1 MNFDASIFMSM
12 VTAAKGMSGA
22 LQSIGMTFLSLAFC
36 AQLTIHV
43 YAWWLSGGADKFIGN
58 CLHLAVVTAIP
69 LAALLNW
76 GAAGNMIPKFFT
88 NEVSSSLGNG
98 DNATAQIAKLSTI
111 FSRISK
117 SFEKKSEST
126 MSEPKPVEILPGM
139 TAEEAMQAQASAAS
153 AGSSGSGLSMAGLL
167 GINIDLKSYLTT
179 LVTSL
184 ILGFGCVILLFA
196 YALAIYG
203 NLIILYLG
211 VAFGPIFIGLFPFK
225 AFSYLAKSW
234 LNFMIA
240 TGLTYAVATALIVIA
255 NSGLDIVIN
264 KITTPPPGGS
274 SADFST
280 AVDVALIGLALMVFM
295 AWLVTKADDIARSML
310 SGGSGGHG
318 GGFVGLVV
326 RQARDAARPK
336 SPPKKG

>member
-1 MNFDASIFMSM
+1 L
-12 VTAAKGMSGA
+12 T
-22 LQSIGMTFLSLAFC
+22 LAFL
-36 AQLTIHV
+36 AQLVIYI

-58 CLHLAVVTAIP
+58 CLQLAVVTAIP

-76 GAAGNMIPKFFT
+76 GSAGNMIPKFFT
-88 NEVSSSLGNG
+88 DQVSSAVGKG
-98 DNATAQIAKLSTI
+98 DAATAQIAKLSTI

-126 MSEPKPVEILPGM
+126 LSEPKPVEILPGM

-167 GINIDLKSYLTT
+167 GINIDLKAYITT

-184 ILGFGCVILLFA
+184 ILGLGCVVLLFA
-196 YALAIYG
+196 YTLAIYG
-203 NLIILYLG
+203 NLVILYLG
-211 VAFGPIFIGLFPFK
+211 VAFGPIFVGLFPFK

-240 TGLTYAVATALIVIA
+240 TGLTYAVATALVGIA
-255 NSGLDIVIN
+255 NSGLEIVIN

-280 AVDVALIGLALMVFM
+280 AVDVALIGLALMLFM

-318 GGFVGLVV
+318 GGFVGLFV
-326 RQARDAARPK
+326 RQAQNMTRPK
-336 SPPKKG
+336 PVKKG